1 VGAFVSLLIALPA
14 AAGAAV
20 AYGVST
26 AVEHS
31 AASSSASTEGPS
43 GLLRLLRNPR
53 WLAGMLGD
61 GVGLLLQILAL
72 ATGPVLLV
80 QPILVL
86 ALPVSLPISWL
97 LGSPRPG
104 WREFWAVLAIL
115 VGLAVFFVLVGSPG
129 EADPLRARPAVI
141 AVLVVVI
148 TGVAALAAVRGQRG
162 PVRAA
167 VYGGVAGAWFGF
179 VAVLMDATATTWRAD
194 GVAAFGRPAG
204 LVPLVTLLIL
214 GAVSIALTQAA
225 FQLGELTASF
235 PANLTADPVLAVIL
249 GSLLLHENLPHSAGY
264 VAAYLLCLAAIVAG
278 SVRLAAS

>member
-1 VGAFVSLLIALPA
+1 VSLLIAVPA
-14 AAGAAV
+14 AVAAAV

-26 AVEHS
+26 AGEHS
-31 AASSSASTEGPS
+31 AASEPAPDGAPG

-97 LGSPRPG
+97 LGGPRPG
-104 WREFWAVLAIL
+104 WREFRAVTLIL
-115 VGLAVFFVLVGSPG
+115 LGLAVFFVLVGSPG
-129 EADPLRARPAVI
+129 EADPLHVRPAVI
-141 AVLVVVI
+141 AVIVVVAA
-148 TGVAALAAVRGQRG
+148 GVVALAAVRSHRG

-179 VAVLMDATATTWRAD
+179 VAVLMDATATAWRAH
-194 GVAAFGRPAG
+194 GLAAFGRADG
-204 LVPLVTLLIL
+204 LVPLCTLLIL
-214 GAVSIALTQAA
+214 GGVSIALTQVA
-225 FQLGELTASF
+225 FQLGDLAASF
-235 PANLTADPVLAVIL
+235 PANLAADPVLAVIL

-264 VAAYLLCLAAIVAG
+264 VVAYLVCVAAIVAG
-278 SVRLAAS
+278 SVRLAAR